1 MLSVTENDML
11 RFDIASTTANIIEEI
26 YNLLIIIPA
35 VYVTSFIIIL
45 RRFFNGK
52 KKNKH

>member
-35 VYVTSFIIIL
+35 VYVT
-45 RRFFNGK
+45 FFYYNLK
-52 KKNKH
+52 EIF

>member
-35 VYVTSFIIIL
+35 VYVTSLYYNLKEIF
-45 RRFFNGK
+45 
-52 KKNKH
+52 